1 MSLLD
6 YILGQF
12 VRGIKLP
19 AVEALFNQV
28 LLSHIILCYVIPMLS
43 WFNRDI
49 VNNRQLIRDFINYAL
64 LFVAFTLLGVL
75 VVFTV
80 GFFGA
85 SLLNSVPYF
94 LTPNDSG
101 LSDHIR
107 YAETVG
113 AIFGLLAYIAYLIYC
128 IAKTISKTA
137 IPWALAAVAE
147 LVLLALSLVDR
158 SLGHAPYVASD
169 FAATWL
175 QLVVVVPLIIGYV
188 YLASKNGSKQPV
200 GKRSKKRA

>member
-1 MSLLD
+1 MNMPCSINVPHGLIGIMD
-6 YILGQF
+6 RGQL
-12 VRGIKLP
+12 V
-19 AVEALFNQV
+19 
-28 LLSHIILCYVIPMLS
+28 
-43 WFNRDI
+43 
-49 VNNRQLIRDFINYAL
+49 RDFINYAL

-94 LTPNDSG
+94 LAPNDSG

-107 YAETVG
+107 YAGTVG
-113 AIFGLLAYIAYLIYC
+113 AIFGLLAYITHLIYRA
-128 IAKTISKTA
+128 AKTTSKPA
-137 IPWALAAVAE
+137 IPWAVAAVVE
-147 LVLLALSLVDR
+147 LALLILSLVDR

-169 FAATWL
+169 YAVTWL
-175 QLVVVVPLIIGYV
+175 QLVVVAPLIIGYF

-200 GKRSKKRA
+200 GKRVKKRA